1 MNWRFW
7 RKQYQVSV
15 MDNEYNLKIV
25 KKMSADQKLNMDIW
39 DYVKQE
45 FNAGRKWSWKTEQNY
60 LVFDNEQDYSMFL
73 LRMM

>member
-15 MDNEYNLKIV
+15 MENEYNIKIV
-25 KKMSADQKLNMDIW
+25 KRMSADGKLSMEFF

-45 FNAGRKWSWKTEQNY
+45 FNANRKWSWKTEQNY
-60 LVFDNEQDYSMFL
+60 LVFDNQQDFVTFL
-73 LRMM
+73 LKMS

>member
-60 LVFDNEQDYSMFL
+60 LVFNNEQDYIMFV
-73 LRMM
+73 LRFG